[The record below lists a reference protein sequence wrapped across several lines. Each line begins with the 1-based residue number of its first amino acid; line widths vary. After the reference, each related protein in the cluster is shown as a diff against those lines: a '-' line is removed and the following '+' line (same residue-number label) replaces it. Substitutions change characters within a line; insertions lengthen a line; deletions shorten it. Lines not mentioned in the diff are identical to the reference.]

1 MSWGAGI
8 LGEVLR
14 IGGGRKSYTSYH
26 VIKLLQALKDQGPL
40 GRPLISRVLGIGE
53 GASRSL
59 VKELR
64 RMGVVETDAVG
75 GSYLTEKGSEIL
87 RMWMDFVENVACVE
101 GPLDPSPWR
110 IHAIAC
116 VPWKFS
122 PAVVGGSTLGL
133 RDRLVRRGCD
143 GALILGLLKGS
154 VYLLDSR
161 GQPDLDVG
169 PTPLGGKVASVCRG
183 AEMLVIAGSSS
194 SCRSAEKCVVEALA
208 EAYLTSAGDRF
219 RP

>member
-1 MSWGAGI
+1 M
-8 LGEVLR
+8 
-14 IGGGRKSYTSYH
+14 
-26 VIKLLQALKDQGPL
+26 IKLLQALKDQGPL
-40 GRPLISRVLGIGE
+40 GRPLISKILGIGE

-64 RMGVVETDAVG
+64 IMGLVETDAVG

-87 RMWMDFVENVACVE
+87 RVWTDFVNSLSCVE

-116 VPWKFS
+116 IPWRFS
-122 PAVVGGSTLGL
+122 PTVVRGSTLGL

-143 GALILGLLKGS
+143 GALILGLLRGS
-154 VYLLDSR
+154 VYLLDSK

-169 PTPLGGKVASVCRG
+169 STPLGESVVKICGR
-183 AEMLVIAGSSS
+183 AEMLAIAGSSS
-194 SCRSAEKCVVEALA
+194 SCYAAEKCVVEALA
-208 EAYLTSAGDRF
+208 EAYLMGPGDRL
-219 RP
+219 